1 MSRSLLLTLW
11 PWLLMATLQ
20 AGLGHT
26 GLVLAAAVETERAAA
41 QKAIIR
47 VIPLKMDPTG
57 KSNLTLEG
65 VFARVA
71 EVMPAEG
78 KLLQFHPLSLCNT
91 SEDEHTVRGFITIVK
106 LESPERDPHPC
117 LSLANK
123 AKLAGERGAEAIL
136 FDITDDEGAF
146 YQLQEA
152 MGLSHPVVLISGRDA
167 ELLMEMVN
175 NNQEAQPEYDVWIL
189 LTVVGTVLAII
200 LYAVFRIKCRANQTQ
215 DSLQQ
220 QTLHAISQLATRKYK
235 SHPRSEHGS
244 WKAGHECASSCS
256 SAPVCAVCLEEFT
269 EGQDLRIISCFHEF
283 HKECVDPWLQQH
295 RTCPLCMY
303 NIIDGESF
311 PQQLISNRSTQNQ
324 EAQQRVHLWRHSLG
338 QAHSQQR
345 NTESALQ
352 FYHQIDPQALTGQPS
367 ISYPICC
374 PPEVS
379 SLDFNRIHYMP
390 YRTMSVAQQWG
401 QHTSH
406 PRKIAVK
413 QSHKLPAWAKPSPS
427 YQTYMHHYEY
437 PCLEVR
443 TSHPARHHVASS
455 EHRGGLR
462 SRQDEGSCSGGS
474 FGTERSGYLA
484 DGPGSDSSSGPFH
497 SSSSDS
503 MQNCTDVSLQGV
515 YGSRSTFRSS
525 LSSDYDPMIY
535 FGSEN
540 QSPEKVAEQP
550 RRGSRPRS
558 LDSVLNSSSLRTE
571 QQTSSHVHYHHHR
584 HHHYRKSQ
592 PYAARGAGQES
603 GPQLPKSSK
612 GAKVGTLKDTVK
624 QGEQRKG
631 KTHYCQHKKEI
642 HILPQSTPRSGH
654 HPSTEQSLE
663 PLAADVTNSE
673 SDTLRFHL
681 SKRGVGQSKQQ
692 RKKKSCGTD
701 ASMRYSSGH
710 FDMTEDCSV
719 HIHYGHNPSYCC
731 SSEGHPLMPA
741 PFFLDGRL
749 HGNTPLPCYPGT
761 QVVWKQQVN
770 SSVLEPPKEGENVSG
785 EQDSHLFPVDR
796 SRRHISE
803 TQEHMHVFQH
813 SQFQSQGLEQSGF
826 LRSKEI
832 CCRKSLLQVL
842 SKPLGDTEVHF
853 CPVLMNSYM
862 SSLGPQKAVC
872 EGLREKALLL
882 SFQEKAVIL
891 YMEQQA

>member
-1 MSRSLLLTLW
+1 MSRSPLLTLW

-20 AGLGHT
+20 AGLGHK

-91 SEDEHTVRGFITIVK
+91 SEDEHTVPGFVTIVK

-146 YQLQEA
+146 NQLQEA
-152 MGLSHPVVLISGRDA
+152 MGLTHPVVLIWGHDA

-175 NNQEAQPEYDVWIL
+175 NNQEAQVKIEVKEQPKWPEYDVWIL

-200 LYAVFRIKCRANQTQ
+200 LYSVFRIRCRENRSQ

-220 QTLHAISQLATRKYK
+220 QTIRAIGQLATRKYK
-235 SHPRSEHGS
+235 SHPERGN
-244 WKAGHECASSCS
+244 WRAGHDYASSCS

-303 NIIDGESF
+303 NIVDGESF
-311 PQQLISNRSTQNQ
+311 PRQLISNRSPQSH
-324 EAQQRVHLWRHSLG
+324 EAQQRVRLWRQHSG
-338 QAHSQQR
+338 HAHFQPR
-345 NTESALQ
+345 TTESPPQ
-352 FYHQIDPQALTGQPS
+352 FYRVDPQALTGQPS
-367 ISYPICC
+367 INHPVCF

-379 SLDFNRIHYMP
+379 RLDFSRIHYVP
-390 YRTMSVAQQWG
+390 YSTMSVAQQWG

-406 PRKIAVK
+406 PRRATAK
-413 QSHKLPAWAKPSPS
+413 QMQKVRPLAKPPS
-427 YQTYMHHYEY
+427 YQTCLHQYRH

-443 TSHPARHHVASS
+443 TSRTARHHGAHP
-455 EHRGGLR
+455 EHCGGLH

-525 LSSDYDPMIY
+525 LSSDYDPLVY

-540 QSPEKVAEQP
+540 QSPENTAEQH

-558 LDSVLNSSSLRTE
+558 LESVPNSSIRAE
-571 QQTSSHVHYHHHR
+571 HQTSSHVHYHHHR

-592 PYAARGAGQES
+592 PCATKGAGQEP
-603 GPQLPKSSK
+603 GPQPLKASRIS
-612 GAKVGTLKDTVK
+612 GTKVGAQTLKDNTDPE
-624 QGEQRKG
+624 EQRKD
-631 KTHYCQHKKEI
+631 KTYYWQHKKRI
-642 HILPQSTPRSGH
+642 NILPQETLRSGH
-654 HPSTEQSLE
+654 HHCVQQGLE
-663 PLAADVTNSE
+663 PLAPTSYSADLTNSDGAA
-673 SDTLRFHL
+673 SDHPKTGGALRFHL
-681 SKRGVGQSKQQ
+681 TKRGISQSRQQ
-692 RKKKSCGTD
+692 RRRRSCRTD
-701 ASMRYSSGH
+701 ASMRYSPGH
-710 FDMTEDCSV
+710 FDVAEDCSV
-719 HIHYGHNPSYCC
+719 HIHYEHSPSYCC
-731 SSEGHPLMPA
+731 SSEGHPLMPP

-749 HGNTPLPCYPGT
+749 QGNAPLPCYSAP
-761 QVVWKQQVN
+761 QVVWEQQVH
-770 SSVLEPPKEGENVSG
+770 SSEVEGVSG
-785 EQDSHLFPVDR
+785 EQDSHPFPLDV
-796 SRRHISE
+796 RRCTSE
-803 TQEHMHVFQH
+803 TEQHMHLFH
-813 SQFQSQGLEQSGF
+813 QGSGE
-826 LRSKEI
+826 KME
-832 CCRKSLLQVL
+832 
-842 SKPLGDTEVHF
+842 G
-853 CPVLMNSYM
+853 
-862 SSLGPQKAVC
+862 GVC
-872 EGLREKALLL
+872 EH
-882 SFQEKAVIL
+882 AV
-891 YMEQQA
+891 